1 MQLRTAV
8 LALFS
13 VSLATAGQ
21 LLLKAGMSRVGY
33 IGGARLNKPVAL
45 VMQIALTWQIVLGFA
60 LFLASSLFWILVLSR
75 VPLSFAYPFVGLT
88 YVMITLFGRFVLHEH
103 VPSLRWA
110 GLALIV
116 CGILVV
122 GRTAPPEPAGA
133 DTASRSTTTTAVAP

>member
-21 LLLKAGMSRVGY
+21 LLLKAGMARVGY
-33 IGGARLNKPVAL
+33 IGGARLNKPFAL
-45 VMQIALTWQIVLGFA
+45 VMQIATTWQVVLGFA
-60 LFLASSLFWILVLSR
+60 LFVASSVFWILVLSR

-88 YVMITLFGRFVLHEH
+88 YVMITLFGKFVLHEH
-103 VPSLRWA
+103 VPNLRWA
-110 GLALIV
+110 GLALII

-133 DTASRSTTTTAVAP
+133 DTASRPATTAVAP